1 LFGGRLAARF
11 IRVGVDHAFVIPWAG
26 PRFCRASAM
35 SLDAAFYSRAACG
48 FFPAKCSFIKMQAH
62 RKDAPDT

>member
-11 IRVGVDHAFVIPWAG
+11 IRVGVDHAFVIPWDG

-35 SLDAAFYSRAACG
+35 SLDAAFYSGRLAG
-48 FFPAKCSFIKMQAH
+48 SFLPNALL
-62 RKDAPDT
+62 